1 MDAPTNLATSLINS
15 SSVTLSWD
23 AVLTADHYKVYL
35 DDVLIDD
42 AVAGTSF
49 EFTLLVP
56 DTTYTLGVS
65 AVDAL
70 EEESTVETVE
80 EDTDTLDAPANVLAT
95 ATDRTAALL
104 EWDAAT
110 YVDHYE
116 VYQDGVLIDAN
127 VTDEE
132 YDFTGLDSGT
142 AYVLGVLT
150 VDEAGNK
157 SVIAEDTVT
166 IDAVNPITDLVI
178 SNIRF
183 TTLTATWTAS
193 AEAVSYKVYVDGS
206 YIATTANLTYDFTG
220 LERGRQQII
229 GVVAV
234 DTDDV
239 ESVMVTAEAFTLK
252 GKGNVLEENI
262 NEMIEEDSTTGDL
275 RLKVDASLEVQDI
288 QIGAV
293 EIKNATT
300 DDRVEVSRADASKT
314 AATKVLVTQNIDAA
328 GNVISSVA
336 ANSGKTASSKVTL
349 TQPIDETG
357 AIIKGGGAS
366 LNAEYISPVDF
377 TVTYTSSSTI
387 TLSGLPFTLASGV
400 NIVYI
405 KVRNSGTNVT
415 NIYVNG
421 SAGYAFAYSSG
432 VVTVYLNG
440 VVATVFTS
448 NDMYEVG
455 LNGQRKAYD
464 YSLDTQKV
472 INQSPDRLAYVADS
486 LVDTTNVAAADNY

>member
-262 NEMIEEDSTTGDL
+262 NEMIEEDSSTGD
-275 RLKVDASLEVQDI
+275 
-288 QIGAV
+288 
-293 EIKNATT
+293 
-300 DDRVEVSRADASKT
+300 
-314 AATKVLVTQNIDAA
+314 
-328 GNVISSVA
+328 
-336 ANSGKTASSKVTL
+336 
-349 TQPIDETG
+349 
-357 AIIKGGGAS
+357 
-366 LNAEYISPVDF
+366 
-377 TVTYTSSSTI
+377 
-387 TLSGLPFTLASGV
+387 
-400 NIVYI
+400 
-405 KVRNSGTNVT
+405 
-415 NIYVNG
+415 
-421 SAGYAFAYSSG
+421 
-432 VVTVYLNG
+432 
-440 VVATVFTS
+440 
-448 NDMYEVG
+448 
-455 LNGQRKAYD
+455 
-464 YSLDTQKV
+464 
-472 INQSPDRLAYVADS
+472 
-486 LVDTTNVAAADNY
+486 